1 MLFGT
6 QSVWQQAH

>member
-6 QSVWQQAH
+6 